1 MLKHAQERVIS
12 LHQEKEI
19 EKGTLVSKRDKKR
32 KDIENLSRKEMETLQ
47 KYSQSQVAFKE
58 AKTKLDSMLGRIR
71 EEKPQKKLLRS
82 LKEG

>member
-1 MLKHAQERVIS
+1 MLKHAQERVTS

-19 EKGTLVSKRDKKR
+19 EKGTLVLKRDKKR

>member
-1 MLKHAQERVIS
+1 MLKHAQERVTS

>member
-1 MLKHAQERVIS
+1 
-12 LHQEKEI
+12 
-19 EKGTLVSKRDKKR
+19 
-32 KDIENLSRKEMETLQ
+32 METLQ